1 VPGLAVEHLC
11 LALKLFLRLV
21 LPDLPVTLTPA
32 CPQCMRLNPPPP
44 GLRTHCI
51 HFLPGLV
58 DEAFLVTLVHLAEDF
73 SSSTLYCV
81 NNCSTIRLK
90 LINIFM
96 ASSNN
101 DQQKL
106 FESYIRIINE
116 DLGLGPKQKG
126 TDIMNVTSIGSTGK
140 PGTSHMDIAKS
151 NLTPACENEET
162 RQYAGSVDEI
172 IDNIVSEL
180 DVIRTEKPAFKTTD
194 VKLLLK
200 DVRREVGRIVQLISK
215 GDIQ

>member
-1 VPGLAVEHLC
+1 
-11 LALKLFLRLV
+11 
-21 LPDLPVTLTPA
+21 
-32 CPQCMRLNPPPP
+32 
-44 GLRTHCI
+44 
-51 HFLPGLV
+51 
-58 DEAFLVTLVHLAEDF
+58 
-73 SSSTLYCV
+73 
-81 NNCSTIRLK
+81 
-90 LINIFM
+90 M